1 MTKPTEFDRLAAHR
15 YFSVECFNRAWDL
28 MDKTQRT
35 SDEDEEML
43 RLSLASTW
51 HWTQRQD
58 CSSTNLSVGYW
69 QIARIY
75 TLLGQVEN
83 ARRYGKLCLKIS
95 QEEGTEPFALGY
107 AYEALAR
114 AEMIAGEPAQ
124 MATYLEQARGVCER
138 ITDEEDRQQLLQ
150 DLGTIKISPVT
161 MGSSSPS
168 IAIG

>member
-58 CSSTNLSVGYW
+58 CTSTNLSVGYW
-69 QIARIY
+69 QTARIY
-75 TLLGQVEN
+75 ALMGQVEN
-83 ARRYGKLCLKIS
+83 ARRFGKLSLNAS
-95 QEEGTEPFALGY
+95 QEEGAELFALGY

-114 AEMIAGEPAQ
+114 AEMIAGEREPMEA
-124 MATYLEQARGVCER
+124 YLEQARGVCER

-150 DLGTIKISPVT
+150 DLKTIKI
-161 MGSSSPS
+161 
-168 IAIG
+168 